1 MDKNI
6 ITDGYI
12 DTSKAI
18 CYRCEHSAEN
28 NLDPD
33 LLCGCRAFPNG
44 IPREMLLANR
54 HDKPVEGQIGDY
66 VFKQAKH
73 DYFQGIDI

>member
-6 ITDGYI
+6 IPNGYI
-12 DTSKAI
+12 DISKTICDKCELAI
-18 CYRCEHSAEN
+18 GN

-54 HDKPVEGQIGDY
+54 HDKPVEGQTGDY
-66 VFKQAKH
+66 VFKPAKH
-73 DYFQGIDI
+73 DYFQGIDF

>member
-12 DTSKAI
+12 DFSKTL
-18 CYRCEHSAEN
+18 CYRCEHSVGN
-28 NLDPD
+28 NLDSD

-44 IPREMLLANR
+44 IPREMQLANR
-54 HDKPVEGQIGDY
+54 HDKPVEGQTGDY

-73 DYFQGIDI
+73 NYYHDFDF

>member
-1 MDKNI
+1 MGNN
-6 ITDGYI
+6 TDP
-12 DTSKAI
+12 
-18 CYRCEHSAEN
+18 E
-28 NLDPD
+28 

-44 IPREMLLANR
+44 IPREILLANR